1 MGGFVS
7 KLMKVTVL
15 DYLLLV
21 AFQALTIGVIFVLK
35 LDTNRR
41 LDNIDRV
48 VHRYM
53 QQPPLG

>member
-1 MGGFVS
+1 MGGFVF

-21 AFQALTIGVIFVLK
+21 LFQALTIGIIFVLK

-41 LDNIDRV
+41 LDHIDRV
-48 VHRYM
+48 VNRYM
-53 QQPPLG
+53 QQPGG